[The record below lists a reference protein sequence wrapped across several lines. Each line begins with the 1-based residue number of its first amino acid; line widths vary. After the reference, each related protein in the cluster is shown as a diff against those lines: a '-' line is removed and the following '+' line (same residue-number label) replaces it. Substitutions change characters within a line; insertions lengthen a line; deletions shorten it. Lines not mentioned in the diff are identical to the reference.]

1 MEIGVMRR
9 ISRWTREVRLVA
21 VIAAASLTLG
31 ACSDKTSPR
40 VATTITAVSG
50 NNQTIAEGAQIT
62 SPLIVSVL
70 DQNGVEMSGV
80 TVTWAVASGEGTLA
94 VTTTT
99 TDDTGQSTN
108 TSFSSGA
115 DAGSTVVTATVGS
128 LTPISFT
135 LIVAAP
141 ADSGGM

>member
-1 MEIGVMRR
+1 MRR

-31 ACSDKTSPR
+31 ACGDKSTSPR

-70 DQNGVEMSGV
+70 DQNGVELPGV

-99 TDDTGQSTN
+99 TDDTGQATN
-108 TSFSSGA
+108 NSFSSGA
-115 DAGSTVVTATVGS
+115 DAGSAVVTATAGS

-135 LIVAAP
+135 LTVAAP